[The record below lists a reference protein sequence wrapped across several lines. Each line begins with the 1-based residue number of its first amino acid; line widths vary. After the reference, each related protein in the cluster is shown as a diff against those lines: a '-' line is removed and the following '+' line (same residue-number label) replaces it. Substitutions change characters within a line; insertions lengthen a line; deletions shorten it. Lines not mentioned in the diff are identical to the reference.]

1 MKRKQR
7 QRGTRLIAVMLS
19 LSILAGISG
28 GWNLAADTA
37 EEEAWTP
44 QTEAEEKGISPLLP
58 VILQEDMTK
67 RGEYEKH
74 FLCDDG
80 SYMAVSYPEPVHVLQ
95 DGTWTD
101 IDYAP
106 EAAGPRLAAHESGHS
121 ISLANAS
128 SPDESRLVSIEASG
142 YEISWT
148 VEAQTIPAAQR
159 SRTAERQTASRKL
172 AAVDAQVTTGLEL
185 TEQNRVEVTP
195 TELDNL
201 TDQKAA
207 VQADL
212 DESGDTWS
220 PEVNEAVRVLNE
232 DIQAVN
238 QHIISAVSFASA
250 MVEYPQALGEHTT
263 LRYTMS
269 PGKIKE
275 EVVIDTPDAL
285 DTYCV
290 RMNTNGLTAVPD
302 ANKGIHLQNDEGED
316 VVYIAPPL
324 LYDAADEIS
333 RNVAVS
339 MTQEGDKCVLTYT
352 PDKEWLNDEARVWPV
367 VIDPTVS
374 SVTIAQQN
382 QIDNY
387 VYEGQ
392 TAPLNDSSSDLY
404 VGCYSR
410 GGTLRDHRAYW
421 QLASLP
427 TLPSG
432 TSPTNASFHIRLKNG
447 TSSMGAIELYK
458 AGSGWNSYMLKWSN
472 RPDPS
477 TYLGERASVPS
488 GSEKWLV
495 YDSGAVTNVVK
506 DWYNYPSSNH
516 GFILKYRTCVNDY
529 NTFYSSDYRP
539 DGSTAFIPYLSVSYV
554 DTIPVSQVCLSPSSK
569 TIGIG
574 TTFRLTASVL
584 PSNATN
590 KGIIYS
596 TDDYSIADVDPLT
609 GIVTAVGLGTTTIYA
624 TSGSNQNKFA
634 ICTVK
639 VLCGGAN
646 YQDVTKHN
654 MFLNESDAYYH
665 CRVCQYKV
673 KSPALQDASVLNKSD
688 YLSIVSL
695 YHDYLLHAESH
706 PERAEAML
714 AAIDYIRG
722 LPENRTKYEFK
733 GVNGIYQPEY
743 AAQIKEINM
752 WVRVDKGSC
761 YTEWVLMNT
770 LFPII
775 GGIMPPP
782 YSYMFSIVSSAIMQE
797 HPGAESVTGNEI
809 MIQYASAL
817 AGDFEII
824 PKSVAIAIET
834 IFSLDSVINGTTCSS
849 ECYNVN
855 MVFNYSKEDGS
866 CYAYQVNYHF
876 SEGIETLGRGNIYSV
891 SVPGRGPYKAAF
903 DYIDNVNDRSYSCL

>member
-1 MKRKQR
+1 M
-7 QRGTRLIAVMLS
+7 
-19 LSILAGISG
+19 
-28 GWNLAADTA
+28 
-37 EEEAWTP
+37 
-44 QTEAEEKGISPLLP
+44 
-58 VILQEDMTK
+58 
-67 RGEYEKH
+67 
-74 FLCDDG
+74 
-80 SYMAVSYPEPVHVLQ
+80 
-95 DGTWTD
+95 
-101 IDYAP
+101 
-106 EAAGPRLAAHESGHS
+106 
-121 ISLANAS
+121 
-128 SPDESRLVSIEASG
+128 SIETSG

-148 VEAQTIPAAQR
+148 VEAQTIPAAAQR

-207 VQADL
+207 IQADL

-220 PEVNEAVRVLNE
+220 PEVNEAVRALNE

-238 QHIISAVSFASA
+238 QHIISAVSFATA

-339 MTQEGDKCVLTYT
+339 MTQEGDECVLTYT

-472 RPDPS
+472 MPDPS

-539 DGSTAFIPYLSVSYV
+539 GGSTAFIPYLSVSYV

-569 TIGIG
+569 MMSVGD
-574 TTFRLTASVL
+574 TFRLTASVL

-624 TSGSNQNKFA
+624 TSASNGSKYDS
-634 ICTVK
+634 CTIK
-639 VLCGGAN
+639 VIDPDPFHPSNIEYLRIKKYDQSSMGG
-646 YQDVTKHN
+646 DSDITTVVTKS
-654 MFLNESDAYYH
+654 FLES
-665 CRVCQYKV
+665 
-673 KSPALQDASVLNKSD
+673 
-688 YLSIVSL
+688 
-695 YHDYLLHAESH
+695 AEYFECYA
-706 PERAEAML
+706 PNRAEVAFKIDSSMKNYLHQQEASFQDYPTMYLPNFYFHL
-714 AAIDYIRG
+714 AK
-722 LPENRTKYEFK
+722 L
-733 GVNGIYQPEY
+733 GVDDMAERDIIQNGTAEY
-743 AAQIKEINM
+743 YGIWASESYLKQIK
-752 WVRVDKGSC
+752 
-761 YTEWVLMNT
+761 L
-770 LFPII
+770 PI
-775 GGIMPPP
+775 
-782 YSYMFSIVSSAIMQE
+782 
-797 HPGAESVTGNEI
+797 
-809 MIQYASAL
+809 
-817 AGDFEII
+817 
-824 PKSVAIAIET
+824 K
-834 IFSLDSVINGTTCSS
+834 
-849 ECYNVN
+849 
-855 MVFNYSKEDGS
+855 FN
-866 CYAYQVNYHF
+866 
-876 SEGIETLGRGNIYSV
+876 
-891 SVPGRGPYKAAF
+891 
-903 DYIDNVNDRSYSCL
+903 

>member
-7 QRGTRLIAVMLS
+7 QRGTRIISVMLS
-19 LSILAGISG
+19 LSILAGMSG

-44 QTEAEEKGISPLLP
+44 QTEAEEKRISPLLP

-95 DGTWTD
+95 DGAWID

-106 EAAGPRLAAHESGHS
+106 ETAGPRLAAHESGHS

-148 VEAQTIPAAQR
+148 VEAQTIPSAAQR
-159 SRTAERQTASRKL
+159 SRTAERQTANRKL
-172 AAVDAQVTTGLEL
+172 AAVGAQVTTGLEL

-201 TDQKAA
+201 TNQKAA

-220 PEVNEAVRVLNE
+220 PGVNEAVRALNE

-339 MTQEGDKCVLTYT
+339 MTQEGDECVLTYT

-387 VYEGQ
+387 VYAGQ
-392 TAPLNDSSSDLY
+392 TSVVNDSSGDLY
-404 VGCYSR
+404 VGYYTR
-410 GGTLRDHRAYW
+410 GGTLREHRAYW
-421 QLASLP
+421 RLNSLP
-427 TLPSG
+427 MIPSG
-432 TSPTNASFHIRLKNG
+432 ATVSAASFHK
-447 TSSMGAIELYK
+447 
-458 AGSGWNSYMLKWSN
+458 
-472 RPDPS
+472 
-477 TYLGERASVPS
+477 
-488 GSEKWLV
+488 
-495 YDSGAVTNVVK
+495 
-506 DWYNYPSSNH
+506 
-516 GFILKYRTCVNDY
+516 
-529 NTFYSSDYRP
+529 
-539 DGSTAFIPYLSVSYV
+539 
-554 DTIPVSQVCLSPSSK
+554 
-569 TIGIG
+569 
-574 TTFRLTASVL
+574 
-584 PSNATN
+584 
-590 KGIIYS
+590 
-596 TDDYSIADVDPLT
+596 
-609 GIVTAVGLGTTTIYA
+609 
-624 TSGSNQNKFA
+624 
-634 ICTVK
+634 
-639 VLCGGAN
+639 LCGHVRI
-646 YQDVTKHN
+646 DKW
-654 MFLNESDAYYH
+654 
-665 CRVCQYKV
+665 
-673 KSPALQDASVLNKSD
+673 
-688 YLSIVSL
+688 
-695 YHDYLLHAESH
+695 
-706 PERAEAML
+706 EAPL
-714 AAIDYIRG
+714 
-722 LPENRTKYEFK
+722 F
-733 GVNGIYQPEY
+733 
-743 AAQIKEINM
+743 
-752 WVRVDKGSC
+752 
-761 YTEWVLMNT
+761 T
-770 LFPII
+770 L
-775 GGIMPPP
+775 
-782 YSYMFSIVSSAIMQE
+782 
-797 HPGAESVTGNEI
+797 
-809 MIQYASAL
+809 
-817 AGDFEII
+817 
-824 PKSVAIAIET
+824 
-834 IFSLDSVINGTTCSS
+834 
-849 ECYNVN
+849 
-855 MVFNYSKEDGS
+855 
-866 CYAYQVNYHF
+866 
-876 SEGIETLGRGNIYSV
+876 
-891 SVPGRGPYKAAF
+891 
-903 DYIDNVNDRSYSCL
+903 